1 MGNGAGAG
9 QERGMSEA
17 GAGKEKEQ
25 DRGRRRAGA
34 GRSRSRIEEGA
45 KAGKAMLSWGSDQI
59 VNVYVPRACNKKNL
73 KSIPPIILVLGHILL
88 VFGHF

>member
-1 MGNGAGAG
+1 MQGLGSRARAEREQIKNRAIGAG
-9 QERGMSEA
+9 QEWGMSEA

-45 KAGKAMLSWGSDQI
+45 KAGKE
-59 VNVYVPRACNKKNL
+59 
-73 KSIPPIILVLGHILL
+73 
-88 VFGHF
+88 

>member
-1 MGNGAGAG
+1 MGNEAG

-45 KAGKAMLSWGSDQI
+45 KAGKE
-59 VNVYVPRACNKKNL
+59 
-73 KSIPPIILVLGHILL
+73 
-88 VFGHF
+88 